1 MGDKTG
7 IEWTDA
13 TWNPIRGCSR
23 ISQGCVNCYAE
34 KVAARFSGP
43 GLAYEGLTDK
53 HGRWNGTIKVVP
65 EHLADPLRWRRRR
78 MVFVNS
84 MSDLFHADVP
94 LDTVETIFGVMAL
107 AAERHTFQVLTKRAT
122 GMRRF
127 MERAMERHEAGVH
140 QATAHAERAMDALG
154 MKREHINIWP
164 CIDERPS
171 WPLPNVWM
179 GVSVEDE
186 RVAHRIEDLQ
196 ATPAAVRWLS
206 VEPLIG
212 PLDLR
217 GRLDGIHWVVVGGES
232 GPGARECRQEWVAD
246 VVRACQAAGV
256 PVFVKQM
263 GAAFRDRA
271 GQVGLKHPKGAN
283 MDEWDPSLRVREFP
297 AGVA

>member
-1 MGDKTG
+1 MGDKTN

-13 TWNPIRGCSR
+13 SWNPIRGCSR

-34 KVAARFSGP
+34 SWAARFNGP
-43 GLAYEGLTDK
+43 GLPYEGLTTN
-53 HGRWNGTIKVVP
+53 GRWNGTIKVVP
-65 EHLADPLRWRRRR
+65 EHMADPLRWRRKRKI
-78 MVFVNS
+78 FVNS

-94 LDTVETIFGVMAL
+94 LDVIETVFGVMAL
-107 AAERHTFQVLTKRAT
+107 SHERHIFQVLTKRAE
-122 GMRRF
+122 GMRGF
-127 MERAMERHEAGVH
+127 MVRAQDGHDRGVH
-140 QATAHAERAMDALG
+140 QSSLSAVRAMDALG
-154 MKREHINIWP
+154 IAREHAGIWTHT
-164 CIDERPS
+164 ERPS

-217 GRLDGIHWVVVGGES
+217 GRLDEIHWVVVGGES

-246 VVRACQAAGV
+246 VVHACQIAGV

-263 GAAFRDRA
+263 GAKFRDRA
-271 GQVGLKHPKGAN
+271 GQVGLKHPKGAD
-283 MDEWDPSLRVREFP
+283 MAQWDPSLRVREFP
-297 AGVA
+297 AGVAP

>member
-43 GLAYEGLTDK
+43 GLAYEGLVNVW
-53 HGRWNGTIKVVP
+53 GQWNGTIKVVP
-65 EHLADPLRWRRRR
+65 EHMADPLRWRRRR
-78 MVFVNS
+78 RIFVNS
-84 MSDLFHADVP
+84 MSDLFHHDVP
-94 LDTVETIFGVMAL
+94 LEVIETVFGVMAL
-107 AAERHTFQVLTKRAT
+107 SHERHIFQVLTKRAAA
-122 GMRRF
+122 MRQF
-127 MERAMERHEAGVH
+127 MVGAQMRHESGVH
-140 QATAHAERAMDALG
+140 MATVHAQRAMDELG
-154 MKREHINIWP
+154 IKREHINIWP
-164 CIDERPS
+164 CIHERPS

-186 RVAHRIEDLQ
+186 RVAHRIGDLQ
-196 ATPAAVRWLS
+196 QTPAAVRWLS

-232 GPGARECRQEWVAD
+232 GVGARPCREEWVTD
-246 VVRACQAAGV
+246 VVHACQAAQV
-256 PVFVKQM
+256 PVFVKQL
-263 GAAFRDRA
+263 GAVWSGA
-271 GQVGLKHPKGAN
+271 GSVTHRKGAD
-283 MDEWDPSLRVREFP
+283 MAEWPEALRVREFP
-297 AGVA
+297 VGVTP